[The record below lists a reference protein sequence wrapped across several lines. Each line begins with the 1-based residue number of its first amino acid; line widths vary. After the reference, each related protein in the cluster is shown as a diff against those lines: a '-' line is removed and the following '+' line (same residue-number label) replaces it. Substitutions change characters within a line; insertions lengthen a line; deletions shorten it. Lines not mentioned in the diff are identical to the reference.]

1 MYIPRCTG
9 LCPLRPMPGR
19 LPLAAVGVKAV
30 GVSALERLRRTAP
43 WRVDAVL
50 ATFLVLIGLTT
61 TNRAEPVYEP
71 RDGLAI
77 GLILAATVPYY
88 ARRLAPL
95 PVFAVSQ
102 TAIAAIFVLGYHGG
116 ALPFVLAVG
125 AYTVGAYR
133 PLREVVLAAALQN
146 VSFVV
151 MVLTD
156 SPGFG
161 VPQWVTSV
169 PVYATT
175 MLVGWT
181 MQSRRLRFD
190 ALEREQGEAS
200 RRAAADERLRIAQ
213 ELHDVVAHSL
223 GVIAVQAGVGM
234 HVIDK
239 DPAEARRALEHISRT
254 SRSSL
259 AEIRRLL
266 GLVRSGEPTV
276 AYSPTPGLADLPQLA
291 REVSEAGLPV
301 DLDVAN
307 GTGELPPGVELAA
320 YRIVQEALTNAV
332 RHANARKATVRI
344 DTHAGNLRVAV
355 SDDGSGSKGG
365 GRSGGHGLVG
375 MRERVAVYGGSLDVG
390 PSPDGGFRVDASIPY
405 DDEPVR

>member
-1 MYIPRCTG
+1 MRW
-9 LCPLRPMPGR
+9 R
-19 LPLAAVGVKAV
+19 LPSVSVGVKAV
-30 GVSALERLRRTAP
+30 GVSTLERIRRIPP

-50 ATFLVLIGLTT
+50 ATFLVLIGLMT
-61 TNRAEPVYEP
+61 TNHADPVYEP
-71 RDGLAI
+71 RDGLAT
-77 GLILAATVPYY
+77 GLILAGTVPYV
-88 ARRLAPL
+88 ARRRAPL

-102 TAIAAIFVLGYHGG
+102 TAIAAVFALGYHGG

-151 MVLTD
+151 MVLAG
-156 SPGFG
+156 SPGFAI
-161 VPQWVTSV
+161 PQWVTSV
-169 PVYATT
+169 PVFATT

-239 DPAEARRALEHISRT
+239 DPDEARRALEHISRT

-291 REVSEAGLPV
+291 RDVDEAGLPV
-301 DLDVAN
+301 DLDVAD
-307 GTGELPPGVELAA
+307 GTGGLPPGVELAA

-332 RHANARKATVRI
+332 RHAHAQKATVRI
-344 DTHAGNLRVAV
+344 DRSAGRLHVVV

-375 MRERVAVYGGSLDVG
+375 MRERVAVYGGSLEVG
-390 PSPDGGFRVDASIPY
+390 PSPEGGFRVDATIPY
-405 DDEPVR
+405 DEEPKR